1 MWARSLELVALL
13 QVETLRVAM
22 INQNLLQIRCQAN
35 QVPGDIGIAEPGRG
49 TVRILIISMPASHL
63 NAV

>member
-1 MWARSLELVALL
+1 
-13 QVETLRVAM
+13 M

-49 TVRILIISMPASHL
+49 TVRILIIWMPASHL